1 MGIVGDYLSLTT
13 QHKREYGDQTI
24 ILMQVGSFFEVY
36 AVQEADGSYS
46 GSSITEFSRINEMM
60 IAAKTNTTHNGK
72 PVVMAGFG
80 LTVLEKNVKKLQE
93 QGFTVVVYEQD
104 IQGKNTSRS
113 LVEIISP
120 GTYFGSDNQI
130 VSNSTMCVWLH
141 KSPATRISKE
151 TLLIG
156 VSNVDVY
163 TGRVSMSQF
172 ELESFHNPCTY
183 DELERLVTIH
193 KPSECILASNL
204 ETKAIEDVVQFV
216 GLDQTKIHLASPVS
230 PITRLDEE
238 AKNAEKQIYQQ
249 QVFAKFFPNHE
260 EALIGLMQDNY
271 VSVQALTLL
280 LEFVYRHSPY
290 LVTKLHFPE
299 VQANAQRLTLAN
311 HSLKQLNIIDDSRH
325 TGKLRSVSS
334 LLNNCSTTMGKRR
347 FAHMLCN
354 PITDA
359 AKLGRAYDVT
369 EHLLSQ
375 ENKWNE
381 YRTALSN
388 VCDLEKLSRKIV
400 LKRATPKDLAALGND
415 LRTAAALY
423 QVIKKDSFLLQ
434 HVHQNDTR
442 PIDELAQALLEE
454 LEETFDL
461 DACAEIDDLSSDRLI
476 LNSASNSFIREG
488 RNVHIDSMREIGL
501 DGRQMLEAIR
511 AYLCSHL
518 GTESRSGAPIKT
530 HETAKHNPT
539 LQLTQRR
546 SVLLKTSIK
555 KLLDKGGKSVV
566 SLTIQG
572 YSGERAFDF
581 DISDLVMSPAGS
593 SKTICSVSNERIQE
607 ISSGL
612 QTTKDK
618 LVQAYIAFY
627 GDYMEKFQ
635 KLLPKIEAI
644 VGFLTLVDL
653 EQCRCYTA
661 HKFNYCRPDVV
672 QGDKAYF
679 EAEGIR
685 HPLIEHLQ
693 TRETYVT
700 NDISL
705 GNDTVNG
712 LLLYGT
718 NAVGKTSL
726 IKAIGIAVIMAQ
738 AGLYVPCK
746 KFRYSP
752 YTQMFTR
759 ILGADNIFKG
769 LSTFAVE
776 MSELRSI
783 LNQSDP
789 NSLVL
794 GDELCSGTESDS
806 ALSIFTAGLEVL
818 HGRNCTFLFATHFH
832 EVCRYEEVRNLD
844 KLAAMHMAVVY
855 DNELGI
861 LTYDRKL
868 KEGPGDSMYGLEVC
882 KSLNLDSV
890 FLARAHEI
898 RNRHNPETSGLLQQS
913 PSRYNS
919 KKLKGG
925 ICEICRA
932 NAAAEIHHLAHQ
944 ADARDD
950 NQYIDAFHK
959 NHPANLL
966 NICEKCHDK
975 LHESDVQHRRVKTT
989 AGYTI
994 APR

>member
-1 MGIVGDYLSLTT
+1 MGIVEDYLSLTI
-13 QHKREYGDQTI
+13 QHKKEYGEQTI

-36 AVQEADGSYS
+36 AVQEADGSYI

-60 IAAKTNTTHNGK
+60 IATKTNTLYKGK

-80 LTVLEKNVKKLQE
+80 VTVLEKNVKKLQD
-93 QGFTVVVYEQD
+93 QGFTIVVYEQD

-120 GTYFGSDNQI
+120 GTYFGSDNQ
-130 VSNSTMCVWLH
+130 VMSNSIMCVWLH
-141 KSPATRISKE
+141 KSPQTRISKE
-151 TLLIG
+151 TLVIG
-156 VSNVDVY
+156 VTNIDVY

-204 ETKAIEDVVQFV
+204 DISSLEDIVQFV
-216 GLDQTKIHLASPVS
+216 GLDQSKIHFASPEHPS
-230 PITRLDEE
+230 TRLDEE

-260 EALIGLMQDNY
+260 EALIGLIQDNY
-271 VSVQALTLL
+271 MSVQALILL

-334 LLNNCSTTMGKRR
+334 LLNNCTTTMGKRR

-354 PITDA
+354 PITDVK
-359 AKLGRAYDVT
+359 KLGHAYDVT
-369 EHLLSQ
+369 EHLLNQ
-375 ENKWNE
+375 DNKWNE
-381 YRTALSN
+381 YRTALVN

-400 LKRATPKDLAALGND
+400 MKRATPKDLAALGND
-415 LRTAAALY
+415 LRTANALY
-423 QVIKKDSFLLQ
+423 QEIKKDPFIL
-434 HVHQNDTR
+434 HHIHQNDPR
-442 PIDELAQALLEE
+442 PIDNLTQVLLKE
-454 LEETFDL
+454 LEDTFDL
-461 DACAEIDDLSSDRLI
+461 ESCAEIDDLSPDRLI
-476 LNSASNSFIREG
+476 LNSASNTFIREG
-488 RNVHIDSMREIGL
+488 RNKIIDSMREVGL

-511 AYLCSHL
+511 TYLCTHL
-518 GTESRSGAPIKT
+518 GTESRSGVAIKT

-555 KLLDKGGKSVV
+555 KLLDKGGNSIV

-572 YSGERAFDF
+572 YSGERVFDF
-581 DISDLVMSPAGS
+581 DISDLIMSPAGS
-593 SKTICSVSNERIQE
+593 SKTVCSVSNGCIQE

-627 GDYMEKFQ
+627 SDYMERFQ
-635 KLLPKIEAI
+635 KLLPEIESVI
-644 VGFLTLVDL
+644 GFLSLIDL

-661 HKFNYCRPDVV
+661 RKFNYCRPDVV
-672 QGDKAYF
+672 QGEKAYF
-679 EAEGIR
+679 DAEGIR

-700 NDISL
+700 NDLSL
-705 GNDTVNG
+705 GNDRFNG

-746 KFRYSP
+746 RFRYSP

-776 MSELRSI
+776 MSELRAI
-783 LNQSDP
+783 LNQSNP

-818 HGRNCTFLFATHFH
+818 HNRNCTFLFATHFH

-844 KLAAMHMAVVY
+844 KLAAMHMAVIY
-855 DNELGI
+855 NNELGM

-868 KEGPGDSMYGLEVC
+868 KNGPGDSMYGLEVC
-882 KSLNLDSV
+882 KSLNLDSE
-890 FLARAHEI
+890 FLARAHDI
-898 RNRHNPETSGLLQQS
+898 RTLHNTETSGLLQQS
-913 PSRYNS
+913 PSKYNS

-925 ICEICRA
+925 LCEVCRA
-932 NAAAEIHHLAHQ
+932 SAAVEIHHLAHQ
-944 ADARDD
+944 AEARDD
-950 NQYIDAFHK
+950 NQYIDTFHK

-966 NICEKCHDK
+966 NICEKCHDR

-994 APR
+994 VPK

>member
-1 MGIVGDYLSLTT
+1 MGIVEDYLSLTT
-13 QHKREYGDQTI
+13 QHKGEYGDKTI
-24 ILMQVGSFFEVY
+24 VLMQVGSFFEVY
-36 AVQEADGSYS
+36 AIQEPDGSYT

-60 IAAKTNTTHNGK
+60 IATKTNTTYHGK

-80 LTVLEKNVKKLQE
+80 VTVLEKNVKKLQE

-141 KSPATRISKE
+141 KSPANRISKE
-151 TLLIG
+151 TLVIG

-193 KPSECILASNL
+193 QPSECILASNL
-204 ETKAIEDVVQFV
+204 EARAIEDIVQFV
-216 GLDQTKIHLASPVS
+216 GLDNCKMHFASCERLS
-230 PITRLDEE
+230 TRLDEE

-249 QVFAKFFPNHE
+249 EVFAKFFPNHE

-290 LVTKLHFPE
+290 LVAKLHFPE
-299 VQANAQRLTLAN
+299 VEANAQRLTLAN

-354 PITDA
+354 PITDVN
-359 AKLGRAYDVT
+359 KLGHAYDVT
-369 EHLLSQ
+369 EHLLG
-375 ENKWNE
+375 NNDKWTE

-400 LKRATPKDLAALGND
+400 LKRATPKDLATLGSD
-415 LRTAAALY
+415 LRTAYSLY
-423 QVIKKDSFLLQ
+423 QEIKKDSFLLQ
-434 HVHQNDTR
+434 HVLQNDPR
-442 PIDELAQALLEE
+442 PIDTLAHVLLGK

-461 DACAEIDDLSSDRLI
+461 GACAEIDDLSPDRLI
-476 LNSASNSFIREG
+476 LNSASNAFIREG
-488 RNVHIDSMREIGL
+488 RDGTIDSMREVGL
-501 DGRQMLEAIR
+501 DGRHMLEAIR
-511 AYLCSHL
+511 AYLCTHL
-518 GTESRSGAPIKT
+518 STESRSGAPIKT

-555 KLLDKGGKSVV
+555 KLLDKGGNSVV
-566 SLTIQG
+566 NLTIQG
-572 YSGERAFDF
+572 YSGERTFEFDV
-581 DISDLVMSPAGS
+581 SDLVISPAGS
-593 SKTICSVSNERIQE
+593 SKTLCTVSNAQIQE
-607 ISSGL
+607 ISCGL

-627 GDYMEKFQ
+627 GDYIEKFQ
-635 KLLPKIEAI
+635 KLLPEIEAI
-644 VGFLTLVDL
+644 ASFLTLVDL

-661 HKFNYCRPDVV
+661 RKFNYCRPDVV

-700 NDISL
+700 NDLSI
-705 GNDTVNG
+705 GNETLNG
-712 LLLYGT
+712 VLLYGT
-718 NAVGKTSL
+718 NAVGKTSF

-746 KFRYSP
+746 KFRFSP
-752 YTQMFTR
+752 YTQIFTR

-776 MSELRSI
+776 MSELRAI
-783 LNQSDP
+783 LNQSDQ

-818 HGRNCTFLFATHFH
+818 HARNCTFLFATHFH
-832 EVCRYEEVRNLD
+832 EVCRYEEVRALD

-855 DNELGI
+855 DNELGV

-868 KEGPGDSMYGLEVC
+868 KKGPGDSMYGLEVC
-882 KSLNLDSV
+882 KSLNLDPG
-890 FLARAHEI
+890 FLARAHDI
-898 RNRHNPETSGLLQQS
+898 RNKHNPETSGLLQQS

-925 ICEICRA
+925 LCELCRA
-932 NAAAEIHHLAHQ
+932 SPAVEIHHLAHQ
-944 ADARDD
+944 AEARDD
-950 NQYIDAFHK
+950 NQYIEAFHK

-966 NICEKCHDK
+966 NICEKCHNSV
-975 LHESDVQHRRVKTT
+975 HESDVQHRRVRTT
-989 AGYTI
+989 SGYTV